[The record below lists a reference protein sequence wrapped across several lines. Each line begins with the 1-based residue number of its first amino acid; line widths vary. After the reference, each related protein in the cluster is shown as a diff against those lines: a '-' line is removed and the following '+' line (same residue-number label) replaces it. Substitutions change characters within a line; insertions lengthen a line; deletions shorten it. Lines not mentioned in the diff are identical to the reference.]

1 MNIYNFSLVHII
13 NIIRPLVILFFIF
26 YQSIYSLE
34 KPKTINLTSL
44 NHQYTQSSNNK
55 SIKNSNIDFSS
66 YSQMPELSQ
75 LNRNPSVLIGKWKIK
90 KVYGSEY
97 MKASSDSG
105 QTILDVAQFNGYQP
119 LDDGIAITLPSNDT
133 LELNYCFIDSGG
145 NRFSFWFDTDTS
157 RSVLLSNTPIS
168 SWDSYV
174 NFYSNSPFGQSE
186 FSDIFGVFYN
196 GPEYP
201 RYLYSYT
208 IGYMPFGGFP
218 APGFFPLESLTI
230 WYDQYNVVQ
239 YSSFD
244 FSESDS
250 SVLYGNYVDYLE
262 KSILIDSLYIDL
274 FEIDNS
280 VNQTFDDTMSITLA
294 GSITPDSLHVPRD
307 SIVKAL
313 NYYGIYN
320 GTLVNSYPII
330 LNANIYDI
338 TWYFDEDSTGREVIV
353 YFNPSNPYYNNYPN
367 FPFEIDTTSFI
378 WNASEDSIVVLF
390 EQRDPLFLA
399 YGTSADTLYLSGEN
413 VICDQDTCFENPTNV
428 PSGGFFQDSYDDW
441 LEQLT
446 GLSNVDYVSYDFGLS
461 MNVTNEEDVYLYVL
475 NSIQGLS
482 FSTYSVGVSSHQFYF
497 QNLGS
502 DSLHWSIQQPENSW
516 LIINSSAGVTGP
528 YSSQSVSFTIDGSAL
543 ASDSNYD
550 VEIIINSNDSNN
562 PSLPVNLDIQVNP
575 PDLYMVGLN
584 NNSYTIQEDDSV
596 ETTFYIVGPQGNTT
610 FSISG
615 DTSSISGYVVVDNEY
630 IPNSISN
637 YSMRA
642 TLFVVPDP
650 NWYGEAVIYVT
661 ADNEY
666 DYTDIDTLTVTVNSV
681 YDQIIE
687 PQMVYPPNGHTIT
700 FDTMSDSIVFSWSSA
715 SYPEFETGPGF
726 EYRLRIVQSNENGNI
741 PYSYTDISDTSF
753 TFFPDSST
761 FAGPNN
767 NYIWSLYTTEQD
779 LPEVLDGQS
788 GVFFVVLPAMNIESD
803 NIPNEFKL
811 HSAYPNPFNPSTTI
825 QFDIPEDSFVSL
837 NVFDMMGR
845 KIKTLLNDKISAGR
859 RSITW
864 DGTNNLNQVVSA
876 GTYFYMISTSNYKST
891 KKLILLK

>member
-1 MNIYNFSLVHII
+1 M
-13 NIIRPLVILFFIF
+13 
-26 YQSIYSLE
+26 
-34 KPKTINLTSL
+34 
-44 NHQYTQSSNNK
+44 
-55 SIKNSNIDFSS
+55 
-66 YSQMPELSQ
+66 
-75 LNRNPSVLIGKWKIK
+75 
-90 KVYGSEY
+90 
-97 MKASSDSG
+97 
-105 QTILDVAQFNGYQP
+105 
-119 LDDGIAITLPSNDT
+119 
-133 LELNYCFIDSGG
+133 
-145 NRFSFWFDTDTS
+145 
-157 RSVLLSNTPIS
+157 
-168 SWDSYV
+168 
-174 NFYSNSPFGQSE
+174 
-186 FSDIFGVFYN
+186 
-196 GPEYP
+196 
-201 RYLYSYT
+201 
-208 IGYMPFGGFP
+208 
-218 APGFFPLESLTI
+218 
-230 WYDQYNVVQ
+230 
-239 YSSFD
+239 
-244 FSESDS
+244 
-250 SVLYGNYVDYLE
+250 
-262 KSILIDSLYIDL
+262 
-274 FEIDNS
+274 
-280 VNQTFDDTMSITLA
+280 
-294 GSITPDSLHVPRD
+294 
-307 SIVKAL
+307 
-313 NYYGIYN
+313 
-320 GTLVNSYPII
+320 
-330 LNANIYDI
+330 
-338 TWYFDEDSTGREVIV
+338 
-353 YFNPSNPYYNNYPN
+353 
-367 FPFEIDTTSFI
+367 
-378 WNASEDSIVVLF
+378 
-390 EQRDPLFLA
+390 A

-482 FSTYSVGVSSHQFYF
+482 FLTYSVGVSSHQFYF

-516 LIINSSAGVTGP
+516 LTINTSAGVTGP